1 MEAVFLTTPE
11 LLQEFSARVL
21 HTLHSAGADAVCD
34 DFTAD
39 DLLRLAHEG
48 RVVIGVF
55 LDDGGAVAMVMVLEF
70 VPYPRRMV
78 LNVVLMAGKGVRK
91 FCRRAWEPLVQYAK
105 AAGADAIVAT
115 SRPAIARVLARFTG
129 LRDVSRV
136 LQFELKGDGNG
147 QTAKA

>member
-91 FCRRAWEPLVQYAK
+91 FCRRAWSRWCSMQKPLALMPLLPQ
-105 AAGADAIVAT
+105 AGQ
-115 SRPAIARVLARFTG
+115 PLRVCWQDLLG
-129 LRDVSRV
+129 
-136 LQFELKGDGNG
+136 
-147 QTAKA
+147 